1 MEADRFR
8 VVANIPYNITNPI
21 VARLIEY
28 RAIIRDA
35 VLMVQK
41 EVADRMVATPG
52 GKDYGTISIIMA
64 ATGKAKII
72 RKLSPSVFW
81 PRPQV
86 DSAMV
91 TYQRQSKKVAAI
103 KDMELL
109 LQTVSLF
116 MGHRRK
122 MLKACVKFAEG
133 RLAGVHHWTDVFDR
147 AFVESHL
154 RPEQLS
160 AENYISIANLC
171 HEILA

>member
-1 MEADRFR
+1 
-8 VVANIPYNITNPI
+8 
-21 VARLIEY
+21 
-28 RAIIRDA
+28 
-35 VLMVQK
+35 
-41 EVADRMVATPG
+41 
-52 GKDYGTISIIMA
+52 MA

-91 TYQRQSKKVAAI
+91 IYQMQSEKIAAI
-103 KDMELL
+103 KDMELFQ
-109 LQTVSLF
+109 QTISLF

-133 RLAGVHHWTDVFDR
+133 RLAQVHHWTDVFDR

-171 HEILA
+171 HEILT